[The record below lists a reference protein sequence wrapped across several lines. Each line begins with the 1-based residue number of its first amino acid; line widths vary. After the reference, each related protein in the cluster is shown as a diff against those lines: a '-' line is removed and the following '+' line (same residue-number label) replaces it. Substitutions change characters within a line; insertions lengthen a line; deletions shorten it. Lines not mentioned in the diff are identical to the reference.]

1 MRGTSSSSRRL
12 ELNPSATEGQRRPRI
27 RSTGYRLGLSAT
39 LPGLDNNDSD
49 TNKPHP
55 QSSTK
60 PSMPQFGYIIPV
72 VQLGQKCML
81 ISMVKKWYNLQH
93 SSVCLKNHYLSR
105 CRFFTHVH
113 YITLRFSGKARLP
126 VVESLQR
133 GTNYLLTYLDLG
145 PPVTYLSSTS
155 VHRWNLLCS
164 CPRDS
169 HFSQIFFE
177 RCGRGTIHLVC
188 QLIN

>member
-1 MRGTSSSSRRL
+1 MLLSGADRNRRQVYLTMKGTSSSSRRL

-60 PSMPQFGYIIPV
+60 PSMPQFSYIIPV

-105 CRFFTHVH
+105 CRFFYPCPLYYVAIFWKSSTA
-113 YITLRFSGKARLP
+113 SGGKSS
-126 VVESLQR
+126 E
-133 GTNYLLTYLDLG
+133 GHKLLTYLLR
-145 PPVTYLSSTS
+145 LRSSS
-155 VHRWNLLCS
+155 HVRFF
-164 CPRDS
+164 
-169 HFSQIFFE
+169 HFSPSLELFSLLS
-177 RCGRGTIHLVC
+177 T
-188 QLIN
+188 